1 MKKYLKD
8 QSGSEK
14 SLKKAYRKYALLYHP
29 NKSKNVNGEEVFKAL
44 SNEYERLLKNF
55 RESK

>member
-1 MKKYLKD
+1 MKKYLEEHSD
-8 QSGSEK
+8 SEK
-14 SLKKAYRKYALLYHP
+14 NLTRAYKEYARLVHP